1 MATID
6 YSGSAGKYKYNV
18 LGATD
23 SLLKAVGKFATSDAA
38 FSTLKRKRID
48 EQKTISAAGDYPT
61 VKSTAV
67 ELKFLQDSMK
77 MVKTAYR
84 ADHSVGGIDAAVQK
98 ITKEVAQL
106 ANHYSMIDMA
116 SSTSAD
122 DEKFTEQM
130 NALLTDLE
138 KLVKKQNIML
148 RGQGKF
154 YNSTISSSEK
164 YIAQARKV
172 LDDIAYTREDYDNFK
187 AIKKAKEAA
196 AAAAAANNSGAGNT
210 NNAPVNIVV

>member
-6 YSGSAGKYKYNV
+6 YSGSAAKYKYNV

-23 SLLKAVGKFATSDAA
+23 SLLKAVGKFATSDSA
-38 FSTLKRKRID
+38 FSTFKRKRIE
-48 EQKTISAAGDYPT
+48 EQKTIAAAGDYPT

-67 ELKFLQDSMK
+67 ELKFLQDSLK

-84 ADHSVGGIDAAVQK
+84 ADNSTSGIDAAVQK

-106 ANHYSMIDMA
+106 ANNYSMIDMA
-116 SSTSAD
+116 SSTGAD
-122 DEKFTEQM
+122 DEKFTDQM
-130 NALLTDLE
+130 NALLNDLE
-138 KLVKKQNIML
+138 KLVKKQNIAL

-154 YNSTISSSEK
+154 YNSTINSSEK

-172 LDDIAYTREDYDNFK
+172 LDDIAYTREDYDNFQ

-196 AAAAAANNSGAGNT
+196 AAAAANNGASGGT
-210 NNAPVNIVV
+210 TSTPVNIVV